1 MAEIILIFLRLLWTI
16 LRRIPS
22 AFWAIFLGLRVS
34 GYASVDENASALIS
48 GTGRSIASL
57 DSSVFERPEQD
68 TVGLNDF
75 VFFDAE
81 ASHYAMEMTS
91 QAPELF
97 AEYLKRI
104 SKIQK
109 TRDVFLLLK
118 LPSSFRA
125 VWHLSRA
132 VRSAKVRSVALHVP
146 LPVSYRNHH
155 QLESLY
161 KYWGWLPRSVRRIA
175 PIEARGSLFRHLSML
190 SEAGYREISVLGI
203 DMTNEYFWS
212 GLKNYEFL
220 KELRQ
225 PLSDGEQQG
234 LHPTVH
240 GNLDSYLA
248 DFGSLRNFVW
258 SKHKVDIKGLG

>member
-1 MAEIILIFLRLLWTI
+1 MN
-16 LRRIPS
+16 
-22 AFWAIFLGLRVS
+22 
-34 GYASVDENASALIS
+34 ENTRALIS
-48 GTGRSIASL
+48 GTGRSITSL
-57 DSSVFERPEQD
+57 NRSVFERTEQD
-68 TVGLNDF
+68 IIGLNDF

-109 TRDVFLLLK
+109 TRNVFLLLK
-118 LPSSFRA
+118 LPSSFCN
-125 VWHLSRA
+125 VWRLSRA
-132 VRSAKVRSVALHVP
+132 VRSSKVGSVALHVP
-146 LPVSYRNHH
+146 LQVNYRNHR
-155 QLESLY
+155 QLASLY
-161 KYWGWLPRSVRRIA
+161 KYWGWLPRFLRRIA

-190 SEAGYREISVLGI
+190 SEAGYREISVLGV

-220 KELRQ
+220 KELRK
-225 PLSDGEQQG
+225 PLGDSEQQG
-234 LHPTVH
+234 LHPTAH
-240 GNLDSYLA
+240 GNLHSYLE

-258 SKHKVDIKGLG
+258 SKHKVDIQGLG